1 MIDGYVQMWEN
12 SKQCTQSTLR
22 PFSLCGE
29 SAEAQAIFMNTQTH
43 THLYSITHPNQN
55 HPLLLLYHT
64 FTHTLFLTNNY
75 TPILANGSAQD
86 VQVNRRGLG
95 QALEQVV
102 DFFDVESH
110 VGLPLPAAQHQVI
123 HLFGASTRSL
133 QHPTLC
139 DTLDHLQEAAET
151 RSRVTTEHR
160 LH

>member
-86 VQVNRRGLG
+86 VQVNR
-95 QALEQVV
+95 
-102 DFFDVESH
+102 
-110 VGLPLPAAQHQVI
+110 
-123 HLFGASTRSL
+123 
-133 QHPTLC
+133 
-139 DTLDHLQEAAET
+139 
-151 RSRVTTEHR
+151 
-160 LH
+160 